1 MLLYDKTLAMLREHV
16 DEDAAGAIGTIE
28 ADDRLRQIVRLL
40 QSYRLEEYRRLTI
53 LGSYMLICLAMR
65 KHRELALHDND
76 ALTRG
81 ILDGDYLIG
90 LYYRMMSARR
100 EWRLI
105 AHLAPFQKKLQG
117 DLMNGRPERA
127 VRAELHDTLRAYLDQ
142 QCA

>member
-1 MLLYDKTLAMLREHV
+1 MLLLDKTLAMLRQYI
-16 DEDAAGAIGTIE
+16 DADAAGAIGTFE
-28 ADDRLRQIVRLL
+28 ADEPLL
-40 QSYRLEEYRRLTI
+40 KAAKLVQSYRLEEYRRLTI
-53 LGSYMLICLAMR
+53 LGSYVLICLAMR
-65 KHRELALHDND
+65 KHRELTLHDNI

-117 DLMNGRPERA
+117 DLIRGRPERA
-127 VRAELHDTLRAYLDQ
+127 VRAELHDSLRTYLNQ
-142 QCA
+142 LCA